1 MKKFVMGVMITLIG
15 LSQVCAD
22 DVFKAKQENMK
33 AKVTDKLGQNPN
45 KEAQEFANK
54 KLACIDSSK
63 TEEELK
69 ACKDKFLPQEMD
81 ALVNKK

>member
-1 MKKFVMGVMITLIG
+1 MKKIVAGLVITLIS
-15 LSQVCAD
+15 LSYAQAD
-22 DVFKAKQENMK
+22 EVFKAKQENMK

-63 TEEELK
+63 TEEDLK
-69 ACKDKFLPQEMD
+69 ACKDKFPPQEMD
-81 ALVNKK
+81 ALIKK

>member
-33 AKVTDKLGQNPN
+33 AKITDKLTQSSS
-45 KEAQEFANK
+45 KEAQEFGKK
-54 KLACIDSSK
+54 KLDCIDAAS
-63 TEEELK
+63 TEEALK
-69 ACKDKFLPQEMD
+69 ACKEKYPPQEMD
-81 ALVNKK
+81 ALLKK

>member
-1 MKKFVMGVMITLIG
+1 MKKIVAGLVITLIS
-15 LSQVCAD
+15 LSYAQAD
-22 DVFKAKQENMK
+22 EVFKAKQENMK

-69 ACKDKFLPQEMD
+69 ACKDKFPPQEMD